1 MRATIPHL
9 LLLGLLFGI
18 IPLTHGDTPKDN
30 PPNREGNNQPLPPEW
45 LPLPPNHL
53 LHIPN
58 QKNPPLLLLY
68 YPLENIS
75 RPPVDGVA
83 FPDNWRETLQKSP
96 ALAFLKKDLKLSR
109 AEAKM
114 VKALKTPLN
123 IDLEDSTLEA
133 VIDHLQRVSGVS
145 IVVPKSV
152 LEQKSIT
159 KRAPVSIRLKGVT
172 MRTILKKVLSD
183 FDLTF
188 VVREDNIVIAT
199 EEQVQESLSTRV
211 YPIADFL
218 PMLGVDVN
226 PKLTEGKFLEHL
238 RDIIGVIVDL
248 IDPTS
253 WWLNGG
259 RGEIAFD
266 TEYMSLVITQ
276 TEDVH
281 LRLLEGLALR

>member
-1 MRATIPHL
+1 M
-9 LLLGLLFGI
+9 
-18 IPLTHGDTPKDN
+18 
-30 PPNREGNNQPLPPEW
+30 
-45 LPLPPNHL
+45 
-53 LHIPN
+53 
-58 QKNPPLLLLY
+58 Y

-75 RPPVDGVA
+75 RPPVDGITL
-83 FPDNWRETLQKSP
+83 PENWRDRLQAGP
-96 ALAFLKKDLKLSR
+96 LHALLKNDLKFSR

-114 VKALKTPLN
+114 LKALKTPLN
-123 IDLEDSTLEA
+123 IDLQDSTLEA
-133 VIDHLQRVSGVS
+133 VLDHLQTTSGVS

-152 LEQKSIT
+152 LEQKGIRNLS
-159 KRAPVSIRLKGVT
+159 PVSIRLKGVT

-188 VVREDNIVIAT
+188 VVREDALVVAT
-199 EEQVQESLSTRV
+199 DEQVRELLSTRV
-211 YPIADFL
+211 YPIADLL

-226 PKLTEGKFLEHL
+226 PKLTQGKFLEHL

-248 IDPTS
+248 IDTTS

-281 LRLLEGLALR
+281 LRLREGSILR